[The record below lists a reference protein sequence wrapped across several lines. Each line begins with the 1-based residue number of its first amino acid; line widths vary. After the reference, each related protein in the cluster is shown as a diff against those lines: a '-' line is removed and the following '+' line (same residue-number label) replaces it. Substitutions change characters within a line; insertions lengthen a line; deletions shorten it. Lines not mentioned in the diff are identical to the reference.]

1 MTLVDAKK
9 YAEVFAFTDVSLD
22 RDCHMPVCYHDG
34 LKFLCTEVDKK
45 HLLVAMKSEA
55 EEILMDYTS
64 QIGHFLHESS

>member
-45 HLLVAMKSEA
+45 HLIAMKSEA